1 MSSGAIIAI
10 VIVIALIVVAAVAA
24 AAAAQMRRARMRR
37 QFGPEYDRLVK
48 ELGSKKAGAELSA
61 RQRRADELGIRP
73 LPAKLQASYSDDWT
87 TIQERFVD
95 APADAVNAA
104 DTLIWDVMQARGYPA
119 DNREASLEALSVYHA
134 NGLHGYRQVREVKLE
149 SASTEDLRKALIRC
163 RALFEDLLG
172 VPADAQNRREL
183 AAAPRSARTA
193 GSAR

>member
-24 AAAAQMRRARMRR
+24 VALAQMRRARMRR

-48 ELGSKKAGAELSA
+48 ELGSKKADAELSA
-61 RQRRADELGIRP
+61 RRRRADELGIQP
-73 LPAKLQASYSDDWT
+73 LSSKQRYDYIDDWT

-95 APADAVNAA
+95 TPADAVTSA
-104 DTLIWDVMQARGYPA
+104 DTLIWDVMRTRGYPA

-134 NGLHGYRQVREVKLE
+134 GSLYGYRQAGEVKLE
-149 SASTEDLRKALIRC
+149 SASTEDLRKALISYRT
-163 RALFEDLLG
+163 LFEDLLG
-172 VPADAQNRREL
+172 APADGRNRREL
-183 AAAPRSARTA
+183 SAPQSARTA

>member
-183 AAAPRSARTA
+183 TATPRSARTA

>member
-24 AAAAQMRRARMRR
+24 VAVAQMRRARMRR

-48 ELGSKKAGAELSA
+48 ELGSKKADAELA
-61 RQRRADELGIRP
+61 GRQRRADELGIRP
-73 LPAKLQASYSDDWT
+73 LPAKLQAGYSDDWIT
-87 TIQERFVD
+87 VQERFVD
-95 APADAVNAA
+95 APTDAVNAA
-104 DTLIWDVMQARGYPA
+104 DTLIWDVMRARGYPV
-119 DNREASLEALSVYHA
+119 DDREASLEALSVYHA
-134 NGLHGYRQVREVKLE
+134 DGLHGYRQVREVKLD

-172 VPADAQNRREL
+172 APADGLNRQEL
-183 AAAPRSARTA
+183 TAPRRVRTA

>member
-24 AAAAQMRRARMRR
+24 VALAQMRRARMRR

-48 ELGSKKAGAELSA
+48 ELGSKKADAELSA
-61 RQRRADELGIRP
+61 RRRRADELGIQP
-73 LPAKLQASYSDDWT
+73 LSSKQRYDYIDDWT

-95 APADAVNAA
+95 TPADAVTAA
-104 DTLIWDVMQARGYPA
+104 DTLIWDVMRTRGYPA

-134 NGLHGYRQVREVKLE
+134 GSLYGYRQAGEVKLE
-149 SASTEDLRKALIRC
+149 SASTEDLRKALISYRT
-163 RALFEDLLG
+163 LFEDLLG
-172 VPADAQNRREL
+172 APADGRNRREL
-183 AAAPRSARTA
+183 SAPQSARTA

>member
-24 AAAAQMRRARMRR
+24 VAVAQMRRARMRR

-48 ELGSKKAGAELSA
+48 ELGNKKAEAELAA

-73 LPAKLQASYSDDWT
+73 LSTELQASYGGDWT
-87 TIQERFVD
+87 RIQELFVD

-104 DTLIWDVMQARGYPA
+104 DTLIWDVMGDRGYPV
-119 DNREASLEALSVYHA
+119 DDREASLEALSVYHA
-134 NGLHGYRQVREVKLE
+134 GGLHGYRQVREVKLE

-172 VPADAQNRREL
+172 APADGLNRP
-183 AAAPRSARTA
+183 AIPAPRARTA

>member
-24 AAAAQMRRARMRR
+24 VAVAQMRRARMRR

-48 ELGSKKAGAELSA
+48 ELGSKKADAELSA
-61 RQRRADELGIRP
+61 RRRRADELGIQP
-73 LPAKLQASYSDDWT
+73 LSSKQQYEYVDDWT

-95 APADAVNAA
+95 TPADAVTAA
-104 DTLIWDVMQARGYPA
+104 DTLIWDVMRTRGYPA

-134 NGLHGYRQVREVKLE
+134 GSLYGYRQVGEVTLE
-149 SASTEDLRKALIRC
+149 SASTEDLRKALISY

-172 VPADAQNRREL
+172 APADGQNRREL
-183 AAAPRSARTA
+183 SATQSARTA
-193 GSAR
+193 GPAR